1 MRVSIITVA
10 YNSASTIRDTI
21 ESVLAQDY
29 SEIEYIIVDGN
40 SKDDTLRIV
49 QEYGNRISRVISEK
63 DKGIYDAMNK
73 GISLATGD
81 VIGILNSDDFYANE
95 RVISD
100 VISLFEKSQSDSVYG
115 DLDYVKT
122 SPPFEVVRK
131 WRSGSFNALRFYKG
145 WMPPHPSFFIKRSCY
160 QQFGV
165 FDLQFKRAADYELML
180 RMLLKHR
187 VSSSHLPKV
196 LVKMRIGGASNASI
210 KARMHANRED
220 RMAWKVNGLKP
231 KWLTLV
237 RKPFSKILQY
247 F

>member
-21 ESVLAQDY
+21 DSVLSQDY
-29 SEIEYIIVDGN
+29 PDLEYIIVDGN
-40 SKDDTLRIV
+40 SKDETLSIV
-49 QEYGNRISRVISEK
+49 KEYGNRIDRVISEK

-73 GISLATGD
+73 GIALATGE
-81 VIGILNSDDFYANE
+81 VVGILNSDDFYADAH
-95 RVISD
+95 VISE
-100 VISLFEKSQSDSVYG
+100 VVRLFTQAQTDSVYG

-122 SPPFEVVRK
+122 IPPFEVVRK

-145 WMPPHPSFFIKRSCY
+145 WMPPHPSFFIMRSCY
-160 QQFGV
+160 LQFGV
-165 FDLQFKRAADYELML
+165 FNLQFKRAADYELML
-180 RMLLKHR
+180 RMLLKHG

-196 LVKMRIGGASNASI
+196 LVKMRVGGASNASI
-210 KARMHANRED
+210 KARLEANKED

-247 F
+247 I